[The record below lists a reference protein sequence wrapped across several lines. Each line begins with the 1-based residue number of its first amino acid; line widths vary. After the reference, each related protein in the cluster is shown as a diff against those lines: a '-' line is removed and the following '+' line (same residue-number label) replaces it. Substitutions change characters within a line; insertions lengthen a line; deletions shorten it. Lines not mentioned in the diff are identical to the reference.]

1 MKVLVVGATGSSGR
15 AAVAELLERGHS
27 VTAFSRHASEL
38 STGPVGLR
46 TIDGDVTDSGAV
58 EQAVQG
64 HDAVIVTLGIS
75 ENPMRVRLFGPAHTA
90 ADVRS
95 RGTRNVVAAMKRSG
109 STRIVVQSTYGVGDT
124 ADKLGLIDRLFFAV
138 LIKQQAADH
147 VVQEANVRRSGLDW
161 TIVQPIHLTDDPAAD
176 REFVSTSGEVDSRK
190 VSRKAVG
197 RVLADAVENTDYV
210 GASIAV
216 SSSAA

>member
-15 AAVAELLERGHS
+15 AAVAELLRRGHS
-27 VTAFSRHASEL
+27 LTAFSRHASEL
-38 STGPVGLR
+38 STGSGDLR
-46 TIDGDVTDSGAV
+46 TIDGDVTDAGAV

-64 HDAVIVTLGIS
+64 HDAVVVTLGIS

-109 STRIVVQSTYGVGDT
+109 AARLVVQSTYGVGQT
-124 ADKLGLIDRLFFAV
+124 ADKLGLVDRLFFTV

-147 VVQEANVRRSGLDW
+147 VVQEADVRRSGLDW

-176 REFVSTSGEVDSRK
+176 QEFVSTTGEVESRK

-197 RVLADAVENTDYV
+197 RVLADAVENTEYV

-216 SSSAA
+216 SSAA